1 MKEGSMLKNI
11 VFRIASMCITF
22 AVTIMITSIV
32 VTKLGD
38 EMYGFYSLANDFVS
52 YAAILSVALNSM
64 SGRYITISY
73 YEHNITDVNKF
84 FNSIL
89 FSNVIL
95 SSVLV
100 LPTFLIV
107 YNLNKFINIPETA
120 VNNVK
125 ALFMLIALNFFVSV
139 ISAVFTVA
147 TFIRNR
153 VDLDS
158 IRSAESNLIKF
169 LIVVIFFYCIKPNIV
184 FLGIGSLAATVYV
197 FLTNIRYVK
206 QLTPEIEIFNKKY
219 FDIEYT
225 KKVFFSGVWNSVT
238 RIGAILLNGFDLLIA
253 NIMISSSAM
262 GILSVSKTLPKYFL
276 SAMQSFS
283 AAFTPSVTI
292 EYAQKNINKV
302 VDNIKF
308 AMKMCAIISN
318 TIVTVIVVLGVKIY
332 ALWVP
337 GQDSEKLHL
346 LSVVAMIGLAFV
358 LPMEPLW
365 AVFTVTN
372 KVKVSSLYLITESI
386 IVISLVAVSLN
397 FISEEIWKLVIISG
411 VSSVAEV
418 IRGFIFL
425 PLLSAYYLK
434 ISKLTFYKTLMKI
447 LLSLIISTVMSYV
460 VCSLFNGVSWI
471 ILIISCAV
479 VCIISLFT
487 GYAAILSKSERKKII
502 AYIFNKNNL

>member
-1 MKEGSMLKNI
+1 MLKNI
-11 VFRIASMCITF
+11 IFRAASMCITF
-22 AVTIMITSIV
+22 AVTIIITSIV
-32 VTKLGD
+32 VTKSGE

-95 SSVLV
+95 SSVLI
-100 LPTFLIV
+100 LPSFLIV
-107 YNLNKFINIPETA
+107 CNLNKFINIPETA
-120 VNNVK
+120 VNDVK
-125 ALFMLIALNFFVSV
+125 ALFMLIALNFLISAV
-139 ISAVFTVA
+139 SAVFTVA

-158 IRSAESNLIKF
+158 IRSAESNLIKL
-169 LIVVIFFYCIKPNIV
+169 LIVEVFFYCFKPNIV

-206 QLTPEIEIFNKKY
+206 RLTPEIEIFNKKY
-219 FDIEYT
+219 FDFEYT
-225 KKVFFSGVWNSVT
+225 KKVLFSGIWNSVT
-238 RIGAILLNGFDLLIA
+238 RIGSILLNGLDLLIA

-292 EYAQKNINKV
+292 EYAKKNINKV
-302 VDNIKF
+302 VDNIEF

-318 TIVTVIVVLGVKIY
+318 TIVAMIVVLGAKIY

-337 GQDSEKLHL
+337 GQDAEMLHL
-346 LSVVAMIGLAFV
+346 LSIVAMIGMAFV

-365 AVFTVTN
+365 TVFTVTN
-372 KVKVSSLYLITESI
+372 KVKVSSMYLIAESI
-386 IVISLVAVSLN
+386 IVISSVAISLN
-397 FISEEIWKLVIISG
+397 FVSEEIWQLIIISG
-411 VSSVAEV
+411 TSSAAEI
-418 IRGFIFL
+418 IRSFTFL
-425 PLLSAYYLK
+425 PLLSAHYLK
-434 ISKLTFYKTLMKI
+434 ISKLTFYKTLIKI

-460 VCSLFNGVSWI
+460 VCNLLDGVSWT
-471 ILIISCAV
+471 ILIASCVV
-479 VCIISLFT
+479 VCIISLLS
-487 GYAAILSKSERKKII
+487 GYAAILSNSERKKIM
-502 AYIFNKNNL
+502 AHIFHKDN

>member
-11 VFRIASMCITF
+11 IFRAASMCITF
-22 AVTIMITSIV
+22 AVTIIITSIV
-32 VTKLGD
+32 VTKSGE

-95 SSVLV
+95 SSALI
-100 LPTFLIV
+100 LPSFLIV
-107 YNLNKFINIPETA
+107 CNLNKFINIPETA
-120 VNNVK
+120 VNDVK
-125 ALFMLIALNFFVSV
+125 ALFMLIALNFLISAV
-139 ISAVFTVA
+139 SAVFTVA

-158 IRSAESNLIKF
+158 IRSAESNLIKL
-169 LIVVIFFYCIKPNIV
+169 LIVAVFFYCFKPNIV

-206 QLTPEIEIFNKKY
+206 RLTPEIEIFNKKY
-219 FDIEYT
+219 FDFEYT
-225 KKVFFSGVWNSVT
+225 KKVLFSGIWNSVT
-238 RIGAILLNGFDLLIA
+238 RIGSILLNGLDLLIA

-292 EYAQKNINKV
+292 EYAKKNINKV
-302 VDNIKF
+302 VDNIEF

-318 TIVTVIVVLGVKIY
+318 TIVAMIVVLGAKIY

-337 GQDSEKLHL
+337 GQDAERLHL
-346 LSVVAMIGLAFV
+346 LSIVAMIGMTFV

-365 AVFTVTN
+365 TVFTVTN
-372 KVKVSSLYLITESI
+372 KVKVSSMYLIAESI
-386 IVISLVAVSLN
+386 IVISSVAISLN
-397 FISEEIWKLVIISG
+397 FVSEEIWQLIIISG
-411 VSSVAEV
+411 TSSAAEI
-418 IRGFIFL
+418 IRSFTFL
-425 PLLSAYYLK
+425 PLLSAHYLK
-434 ISKLTFYKTLMKI
+434 ISKLTFYKTLIKI
-447 LLSLIISTVMSYV
+447 LLSLIMSTVMSYV
-460 VCSLFNGVSWI
+460 VCNLLDGVSWT
-471 ILIISCAV
+471 ILIASCVV
-479 VCIISLFT
+479 VCIISLLS
-487 GYAAILSKSERKKII
+487 GYAAILSNSERKKIM
-502 AYIFNKNNL
+502 AHIFHKDN

>member
-1 MKEGSMLKNI
+1 M
-11 VFRIASMCITF
+11 
-22 AVTIMITSIV
+22 
-32 VTKLGD
+32 
-38 EMYGFYSLANDFVS
+38 
-52 YAAILSVALNSM
+52 
-64 SGRYITISY
+64 
-73 YEHNITDVNKF
+73 
-84 FNSIL
+84 
-89 FSNVIL
+89 
-95 SSVLV
+95 
-100 LPTFLIV
+100 
-107 YNLNKFINIPETA
+107 
-120 VNNVK
+120 
-125 ALFMLIALNFFVSV
+125 
-139 ISAVFTVA
+139 
-147 TFIRNR
+147 
-153 VDLDS
+153 
-158 IRSAESNLIKF
+158 
-169 LIVVIFFYCIKPNIV
+169 
-184 FLGIGSLAATVYV
+184 AATVYV

-283 AAFTPSVTI
+283 AYFTPSVTI